1 MEIRRTNLYRCLL
14 WAVVLA
20 VSACSEY
27 DLSQDQTLPSLLSTT
42 ASNDAIVLQFDEII
56 EASSLSYQTF
66 TLHDDRQRDLTRNGQ
81 FYLFDEF
88 IELRAPHLLQSGK
101 SYQVTL
107 SGLTDRAA
115 NPLPKVVV
123 SVTPEAAVVNSVVVL
138 DQRAPSLLSHIP
150 EADASAVELSQ
161 SLVLNFS
168 EAMSCAS
175 LQGALT
181 LSGVDTE
188 LTSCQGRRVVYRPLE
203 PLQREARYEAVLLGA
218 TDLAG
223 NLLPFAN
230 WSFSTEGS
238 FVSERDADVDEECDE
253 LCEEEDR

>member
-1 MEIRRTNLYRCLL
+1 ANLCHCLR
-14 WAVVLA
+14 WATVLIMA
-20 VSACSEY
+20 ACSEY
-27 DLSQDQTLPSLLSTT
+27 DLSQVQTLPALLSAT
-42 ASNDAIVLQFDEII
+42 ASSDAILLQFDEII

-66 TLHDDRQRDLTRNGQ
+66 TLHDDRQRELTRNGQ
-81 FYLFDEF
+81 LYLFDEF
-88 IELRAPHLLQSGK
+88 IEMRAPQLLQSGK
-101 SYQVTL
+101 NYQVTL

-115 NPLPKVVV
+115 NPLPTVVV
-123 SVTPEAAVVNSVVVL
+123 SVTPETVVVNSVVLL

-161 SLVLNFS
+161 SLVLSFS

-181 LSGVDTE
+181 LSGVETE
-188 LTSCQGRRVVYRPLE
+188 LTSCQGRRVVYKPLE
-203 PLQREARYEAVLLGA
+203 PLQGEASYEAVLLGA

-230 WSFSTEGS
+230 WSFSTEGL
-238 FVSERDADVDEECDE
+238 FVSERDADVDEGCDE